1 MGKRENYEYTCYID
15 IYCTYIHMNIL
26 KQHFRSFSQRF
37 GRSHSWCQDPSIDA
51 WIHWLLRDAPPNGT
65 GMRDC
70 EIQDEELPPTLKLIK
85 VLLANVSI
93 QGFSSPRLQHDPTL
107 LAGVK
112 LRKLRMRMRTDVLQ
126 SLTLCQL

>member
-1 MGKRENYEYTCYID
+1 MEHTHLYS
-15 IYCTYIHMNIL
+15 
-26 KQHFRSFSQRF
+26 FFSQRNQTVEAAPSNM
-37 GRSHSWCQDPSIDA
+37 RLKLDWCQDPSIDA

-85 VLLANVSI
+85 VLLASVSI
-93 QGFSSPRLQHDPTL
+93 QGFSSPRLQHYPTL

-126 SLTLCQL
+126 SLTLCRL